1 MDRKDHFRV
10 SKRDLETALKVI
22 AIHYKHQIIMSG
34 ALFFKEFNFFL
45 DKWVDTHYN
54 SFIFQKWVNTHLG
67 GFKWKNCY
75 I

>member
-45 DKWVDTHYN
+45 DK
-54 SFIFQKWVNTHLG
+54 
-67 GFKWKNCY
+67 
-75 I
+75 